1 LEINKV
7 YNYDCIEGLRLM
19 EDESVDCC
27 VTSPPY
33 WGLRDYG
40 TAEWVGGNPDCPH
53 KRETKKSDKTIT
65 GYKNF
70 DDMMGVGDSIY
81 KSVCPLC
88 GAVRVDRQIGLEE
101 TPEQYVEKLVMIFRE
116 VKRVMKKEGTLWLN
130 LGDSYWGGGWRGS
143 CISEYSGDIQ
153 KNHKGTHCGDTMP
166 NAKGNY
172 KDIKNKD
179 LVGIPWMVAFALRAD
194 GWYLRQDII
203 WSKPNPMPE
212 SVTDRCT
219 KSHEY
224 IFLLS
229 KSQHYYFNAES
240 IAEPVAEPVSES
252 TTNRLEQNIEL
263 QNGSDRVP
271 GKTNGNMKAVVPRY
285 GGKKYTENPDIFNR
299 TKSGNAYD
307 YRPMRNK
314 RDVWVVTTKPFKESH
329 FATFPEEL
337 ITPCILAGCPK
348 EGVVLDPFMGA
359 GTTALVALRNRR
371 NYIGF
376 ELNPEYCEL
385 IERRLEQNRVGWGQ
399 LGISDIFSEEQ

>member
-1 LEINKV
+1 MILLMRIKGGKKLEINKIH
-7 YNYDCIEGLRLM
+7 NCDCMEGLKNLP
-19 EDESVDCC
+19 DESMDCC

-40 TAEWVGGNPDCPH
+40 TADWVGGEPDCTH
-53 KRETKKSDKTIT
+53 RRETKKSDKTIT
-65 GYKNF
+65 GHKNF
-70 DDMMGVGDSIY
+70 DDMMGVGDAIY

-116 VKRVMKKEGTLWLN
+116 VKRVLKKEGTLWLN
-130 LGDSYWGGGWRGS
+130 LGDSYNANYRGGGVENCS
-143 CISEYSGDIQ
+143 DFQ
-153 KNHKGTHCGDTMP
+153 KANKGTLDFMATKKKELK
-166 NAKGNY
+166 N
-172 KDIKNKD
+172 IKPKD

-203 WSKPNPMPE
+203 WHKPNPMPE

-229 KSQHYYFNAES
+229 KSPKYYFDNEAIKEDAVTEVDTE
-240 IAEPVAEPVSES
+240 I
-252 TTNRLEQNIEL
+252 RF
-263 QNGSDRVP
+263 G
-271 GKTNGNMKAVVPRY
+271 GNKY
-285 GGKKYTENPDIFNR
+285 GDNKSSKFQTY
-299 TKSGNAYD
+299 SGNVYN
-307 YRPMRNK
+307 PTGKRNK
-314 RDVWVVTTKPFKESH
+314 RDVWAVNLKPFKESH

-385 IERRLEQNRVGWGQ
+385 IERRLEQNRIGWGQ
-399 LGISDIFSEEQ
+399 LGISDLFSEER

>member
-1 LEINKV
+1 MILLMRIKGGLRLEINKV

-53 KRETKKSDKTIT
+53 RRETKKSDKTIT
-65 GYKNF
+65 GHKNF
-70 DDMMGVGDSIY
+70 DDMMGVGDAIY

-101 TPEQYVEKLVMIFRE
+101 TPEQNVEKLVMIFRE

-203 WSKPNPMPE
+203 WHKPNPMPE

-229 KSQHYYFNAES
+229 KSPKYYFDNEAIKEDAVTEVNTEIRFGGNKYGDNES
-240 IAEPVAEPVSES
+240 SKFQ
-252 TTNRLEQNIEL
+252 T
-263 QNGSDRVP
+263 
-271 GKTNGNMKAVVPRY
+271 Y
-285 GGKKYTENPDIFNR
+285 
-299 TKSGNAYD
+299 SGNVYN
-307 YRPMRNK
+307 PTGKRNK
-314 RDVWVVTTKPFKESH
+314 RDVWSVNLKPFKESH

-371 NYIGF
+371 NYIGY

-399 LGISDIFSEEQ
+399 LGISDIFGEEQ

>member
-1 LEINKV
+1 MILLMRIKGGKKLETNKV
-7 YNYDCIEGLRLM
+7 HNCDCIEGLKNLP
-19 EDESVDCC
+19 DGVVDCC

-40 TAEWVGGNPDCPH
+40 TADWVGGEPDCTH
-53 KRETKKSDKTIT
+53 RRETKKSDKTIT
-65 GYKNF
+65 GHKNF
-70 DDMMGVGDSIY
+70 DDMMGVGDAIY

-116 VKRVMKKEGTLWLN
+116 VKRVLKKDGTLWLN

-143 CISEYSGDIQ
+143 CLNEHSGDKQ
-153 KNHKGTHCGDTMP
+153 KNHKGTHCGETMP

-203 WSKPNPMPE
+203 WHKPNPMPE

-229 KSQHYYFNAES
+229 KSPKYYFDNEAIKEDAVTEVDTEIRFGGNKYGDNES
-240 IAEPVAEPVSES
+240 SKFQ
-252 TTNRLEQNIEL
+252 T
-263 QNGSDRVP
+263 
-271 GKTNGNMKAVVPRY
+271 Y
-285 GGKKYTENPDIFNR
+285 
-299 TKSGNAYD
+299 SGNVYN
-307 YRPMRNK
+307 PTGKRNK
-314 RDVWVVTTKPFKESH
+314 RDVWAVNLKPFKESH

-385 IERRLEQNRVGWGQ
+385 IERRLEQNRIGWGQ
-399 LGISDIFSEEQ
+399 LGISDLFSEER

>member
-1 LEINKV
+1 MEINKV

-40 TAEWVGGNPDCPH
+40 TAEWVGGKPDCPH
-53 KRETKKSDKTIT
+53 RRETKKT
-65 GYKNF
+65 GHKNF
-70 DDMMGVGDSIY
+70 DDMMGVRDSIY

-203 WSKPNPMPE
+203 WHKPNCMPE
-212 SVTDRCT
+212 SVKDRCT
-219 KSHEY
+219 KAHEY
-224 IFLLS
+224 IFLL
-229 KSQHYYFNAES
+229 
-240 IAEPVAEPVSES
+240 
-252 TTNRLEQNIEL
+252 
-263 QNGSDRVP
+263 
-271 GKTNGNMKAVVPRY
+271 
-285 GGKKYTENPDIFNR
+285 
-299 TKSGNAYD
+299 TKSGRYYYDADAIREPHSSTPWGKGENGSIGKPNVGWLGQNASD
-307 YRPMRNK
+307 KSGWWLSGRAGNHPRGRNK
-314 RDVWVVTTKPFKESH
+314 RTVWSIPTRPFKGAH
-329 FATFPEEL
+329 FAVFPPDL
-337 ITPCILAGCPK
+337 IEPCILAGCP
-348 EGVVLDPFMGA
+348 EGGIVLDPFMGS
-359 GTTALVALRNRR
+359 GTTGMVAAMYQRNF
-371 NYIGF
+371 IGF
-376 ELNPEYCEL
+376 ELNPEYCKMA
-385 IERRLEQNRVGWGQ
+385 ERRLEQNRVGWGQ
-399 LGISDIFSEEQ
+399 LGISDLFSEEQ

>member
-1 LEINKV
+1 MILLMRIKGGLRLEINKV

-40 TAEWVGGNPDCPH
+40 TAEWIGGNPDCPH
-53 KRETKKSDKTIT
+53 RRETKKSDKTIT
-65 GYKNF
+65 GHKNF

-88 GAVRVDRQIGLEE
+88 GAVRIDEQIGLEE
-101 TPEQYVEKLVMIFRE
+101 TPEQYVEKLVQVFHE
-116 VKRVMKKEGTLWLN
+116 VKRALKKDGTLWLN
-130 LGDSYWGGGWRGS
+130 LGDSYNGSGKGGS
-143 CISEYSGDIQ
+143 NPEYQVKHTEFGRLSKEKSRFG
-153 KNHKGTHCGDTMP
+153 MP
-166 NAKGNY
+166 TNVTGLKP
-172 KDIKNKD
+172 KD

-229 KSQHYYFNAES
+229 KSPKYYFDNEAIKEDAITEVNTEIRFGGNKYGDNES
-240 IAEPVAEPVSES
+240 SKFQ
-252 TTNRLEQNIEL
+252 T
-263 QNGSDRVP
+263 
-271 GKTNGNMKAVVPRY
+271 Y
-285 GGKKYTENPDIFNR
+285 
-299 TKSGNAYD
+299 SGNVYN
-307 YRPMRNK
+307 PTGKRNK
-314 RDVWVVTTKPFKESH
+314 RDVWAVNLKPFKESH

-371 NYIGF
+371 NYIGY

-399 LGISDIFSEEQ
+399 LGISDIFGEEQ

>member
-1 LEINKV
+1 MEINKV

-40 TAEWVGGNPDCPH
+40 IDG
-53 KRETKKSDKTIT
+53 
-65 GYKNF
+65 
-70 DDMMGVGDSIY
+70 
-81 KSVCPLC
+81 
-88 GAVRVDRQIGLEE
+88 QIGLEE

-130 LGDSYWGGGWRGS
+130 LGDSYCGGGFGNSKDRDYDLGKQ
-143 CISEYSGDIQ
+143 GT
-153 KNHKGTHCGDTMP
+153 NKGTADYDTRKKLGALK
-166 NAKGNY
+166 AKINGL
-172 KDIKNKD
+172 KTKD

-203 WSKPNPMPE
+203 WHKPNPMPE

-229 KSQHYYFNAES
+229 KSPKYYFDNEAIKEDAITEVDTEIRFGGNKYGDNES
-240 IAEPVAEPVSES
+240 SKFQ
-252 TTNRLEQNIEL
+252 T
-263 QNGSDRVP
+263 
-271 GKTNGNMKAVVPRY
+271 Y
-285 GGKKYTENPDIFNR
+285 
-299 TKSGNAYD
+299 SGNVYN
-307 YRPMRNK
+307 PTGKRNK
-314 RDVWVVTTKPFKESH
+314 RDVWAVNLKPFKESH

-399 LGISDIFSEEQ
+399 LGISDLFSEEQ

>member
-1 LEINKV
+1 MILLMRIKGGLRLEINKV

-40 TAEWVGGNPDCPH
+40 TADWVGGKPDCPH
-53 KRETKKSDKTIT
+53 RRETKKSDKTIT
-65 GYKNF
+65 GHKNF
-70 DDMMGVGDSIY
+70 DDMMGVGDAIY

-203 WSKPNPMPE
+203 WHKPNPMPE

-229 KSQHYYFNAES
+229 KSPKYYFDNEAIKEDAVTEVDTE
-240 IAEPVAEPVSES
+240 I
-252 TTNRLEQNIEL
+252 RF
-263 QNGSDRVP
+263 G
-271 GKTNGNMKAVVPRY
+271 GNKY
-285 GGKKYTENPDIFNR
+285 GDNKSSKFQTY
-299 TKSGNAYD
+299 SGNVYN
-307 YRPMRNK
+307 PTGKRNK
-314 RDVWVVTTKPFKESH
+314 RDVWTVNLKPFKESH

-337 ITPCILAGCPK
+337 ITPCILAGSR
-348 EGVVLDPFMGA
+348 ENGVVLDPFMGA
-359 GTTALVALRNRR
+359 GTTALVSLKNNRQF
-371 NYIGF
+371 IGF
-376 ELNPEYCEL
+376 ELNDEYCKLAEK
-385 IERRLEQNRVGWGQ
+385 RLEQNRVIWGQ
-399 LGISDIFSEEQ
+399 VGMADL